1 VLTSLVQAWG
11 PLARAMRF
19 NHSVVQS
26 VAKKHGKDE
35 AQIMLRWGLQHVRD
49 ARRVSPLVRFP
60 HQTTRLPWRLDI
72 A

>member
-1 VLTSLVQAWG
+1 VLTVRAQAWG

-35 AQIMLRWGLQHVRD
+35 AQIMLRWGLQHVRT
-49 ARRVSPLVRFP
+49 ATFSSCSAPFTLLAFP
-60 HQTTRLPWRLDI
+60 K
-72 A
+72 AA